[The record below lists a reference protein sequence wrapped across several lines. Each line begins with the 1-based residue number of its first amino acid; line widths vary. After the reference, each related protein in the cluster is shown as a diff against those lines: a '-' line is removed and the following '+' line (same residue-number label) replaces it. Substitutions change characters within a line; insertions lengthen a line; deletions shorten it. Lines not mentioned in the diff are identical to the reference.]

1 MNERKSSKWWEM
13 DFQVH
18 VNLRMRREALR
29 DDTPG
34 TKIQETMVLI
44 LIYPE
49 AWLSYSGEPYLLA
62 ACWQGRNFSAA
73 HTSRSCKDRK
83 ELCTYFDEGLP
94 NGQSRVIIEPSDP
107 QNDGEIAEEANQEDD
122 ERLIYPSTLEDE
134 SDGKS
139 DAEGID
145 TTRASRKPIQEA
157 PGRLE
162 LLWQLPTAS
171 LTSAQHPMPLARERA
186 NQFSNELWIR
196 ILQPRKWVYTPRRQL
211 RMQRILCTFLPHH
224 LLLPLNFV
232 IHSTRPHR
240 APFQDND
247 NQTEMFRHYISTSG
261 ELHRVHL
268 TLISDISA
276 HNMTFHMSM
285 DYVALTVRNQCQD
298 CCAHMSMDYVGLS
311 LLGNQ
316 WWSELEVSL

>member
-1 MNERKSSKWWEM
+1 MNERKSSKWRWTS
-13 DFQVH
+13 QVH

-49 AWLSYSGEPYLLA
+49 ACCHILA
-62 ACWQGRNFSAA
+62 SHTCWQLAGKVETLAPLTRLDPARTGRNCALSSPIFF
-73 HTSRSCKDRK
+73 HIEQCY
-83 ELCTYFDEGLP
+83 CYFDEGLP

-139 DAEGID
+139 DAE
-145 TTRASRKPIQEA
+145 ASK
-157 PGRLE
+157 
-162 LLWQLPTAS
+162 
-171 LTSAQHPMPLARERA
+171 M
-186 NQFSNELWIR
+186 
-196 ILQPRKWVYTPRRQL
+196 VYTPRRQL

-261 ELHRVHL
+261 ELHRV
-268 TLISDISA
+268 I
-276 HNMTFHMSM
+276 
-285 DYVALTVRNQCQD
+285 VRS
-298 CCAHMSMDYVGLS
+298 HVHGLR
-311 LLGNQ
+311 GAFFARNQ
-316 WWSELEVSL
+316 WWSELEIVLYLC

>member
-139 DAEGID
+139 DAEASKMGIHTSTTATNAADPMHISAASSPPPTELCHSFYSPSPRAVSKTTTIKQKYHANTIYKLPANLGKRQRNDLSEDICSD
-145 TTRASRKPIQEA
+145 TIF
-157 PGRLE
+157 RL
-162 LLWQLPTAS
+162 P
-171 LTSAQHPMPLARERA
+171 A
-186 NQFSNELWIR
+186 NCIA
-196 ILQPRKWVYTPRRQL
+196 
-211 RMQRILCTFLPHH
+211 C
-224 LLLPLNFV
+224 
-232 IHSTRPHR
+232 
-240 APFQDND
+240 
-247 NQTEMFRHYISTSG
+247 
-261 ELHRVHL
+261 
-268 TLISDISA
+268 A